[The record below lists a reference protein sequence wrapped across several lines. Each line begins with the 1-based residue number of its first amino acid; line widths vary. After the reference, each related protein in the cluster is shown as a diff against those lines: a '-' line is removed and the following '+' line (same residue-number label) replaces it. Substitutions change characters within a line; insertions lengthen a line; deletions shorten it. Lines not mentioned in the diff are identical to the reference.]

1 MLKGSLAYSVWDVEG
16 VADEPFMRDFVY
28 QFVHEEIKRHPSLQG
43 KWEEV
48 ITRVTGIE
56 QPRFALKDLV
66 QKQLIKV
73 QGASKKIFQ
82 NEENLDYYNWF
93 VRYFVPQTEVSRII
107 ANRDDAGVRVGVD
120 GQIVGAEGQILE
132 EERIDVN
139 IRQNKRHP
147 KVGK

>member
-1 MLKGSLAYSVWDVEG
+1 
-16 VADEPFMRDFVY
+16 
-28 QFVHEEIKRHPSLQG
+28 
-43 KWEEV
+43 
-48 ITRVTGIE
+48 
-56 QPRFALKDLV
+56 LV

-82 NEENLDYYNWF
+82 NQENLDYYNWF

-107 ANRDDAGVRVGVD
+107 ANRDDAGIRVGVD

-139 IRQNKRHP
+139 TTCPRRKHNTRFLCQNKRHP